1 MLPVCTDFT
10 KPLQLPQ
17 AQRPARRHLVFF
29 PGSTLGNFTDDAAVE
44 LLDAM
49 RQTMGSDGCALIG
62 IDLDGFRHHAVYAR
76 ERGRIETFLISQC
89 AQRVQVG
96 GKAFEFAEGEAMQV
110 EYSYKY
116 TDARFAELAAAAG
129 LKVTHGWNDAK
140 DWFGLRVLR
149 PL

>member
-1 MLPVCTDFT
+1 EFT
-10 KPLQLPQ
+10 LNLL
-17 AQRPARRHLVFF
+17 ARLNR
-29 PGSTLGNFTDDAAVE
+29 E
-44 LLDAM
+44 I
-49 RQTMGSDGCALIG
+49 GSDF
-62 IDLDGFRHHAVYAR
+62 DLDGFRHHAVYAR
-76 ERGRIETFLISQC
+76 ERGRIETFLISQR

-140 DWFGLRVLR
+140 DWFGLRV
-149 PL
+149 